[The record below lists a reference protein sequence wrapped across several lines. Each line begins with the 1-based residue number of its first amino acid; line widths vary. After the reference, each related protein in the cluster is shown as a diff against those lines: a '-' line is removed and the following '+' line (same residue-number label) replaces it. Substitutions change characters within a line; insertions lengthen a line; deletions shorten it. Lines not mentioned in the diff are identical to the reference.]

1 VVRRF
6 SFLGKGDDY
15 DDDSFFF
22 AWERAFC
29 VLRDCVFFLLHIYY
43 TEFYSSI
50 CIGFFFSVFFFLFLF
65 FYISSTFPSEK
76 FFF

>member
-1 VVRRF
+1 MMMT
-6 SFLGKGDDY
+6 L
-15 DDDSFFF
+15 FFF
-22 AWERAFC
+22 FFC
-29 VLRDCVFFLLHIYY
+29 MGACILCFEGLCFFLLHIYY